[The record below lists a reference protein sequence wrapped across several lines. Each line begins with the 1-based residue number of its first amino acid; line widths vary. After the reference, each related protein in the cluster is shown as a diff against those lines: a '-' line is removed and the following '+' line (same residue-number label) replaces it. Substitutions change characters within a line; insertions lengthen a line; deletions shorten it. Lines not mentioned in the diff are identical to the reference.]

1 MKVVRGKG
9 GDHHLGEQEHDQD
22 RDGWGERGR
31 TELGGKE
38 GWPKG
43 DEIYDLDLCP
53 RAIRLRR
60 LGDDRGRRSGVGLTL
75 AVTRRLR
82 KLLGPRSPTNPS
94 HNVPSCLEPLLLLPP
109 PASPSRS
116 PWTKART
123 HLASSASTAQTS
135 VALMPPSSIHRP
147 QKCPPR
153 PTTRT
158 SPRPALGSVDA
169 SCLPPAP
176 SSPPSPSS
184 LSSSSTTHSQSS
196 RSRHQN

>member
-9 GDHHLGEQEHDQD
+9 GDHHRGEQEHDQD

-94 HNVPSCLEPLLLLPP
+94 HNVPSCLEPLLLLLLLLLL
-109 PASPSRS
+109 PASPSRPPHGRKQGLIS
-116 PWTKART
+116 SRAHQQLRRRS
-123 HLASSASTAQTS
+123 HLCPLPRFTNHRNVCPAPLPVQVPGSRLEASTLHARR
-135 VALMPPSSIHRP
+135 LHPLLRRHPLRL
-147 QKCPPR
+147 CP
-153 PTTRT
+153 
-158 SPRPALGSVDA
+158 L
-169 SCLPPAP
+169 
-176 SSPPSPSS
+176 
-184 LSSSSTTHSQSS
+184 
-196 RSRHQN
+196 